1 MLTENIP
8 LILYLSEPAQLSLFP
23 QGLGD
28 ALELVQNHQESLI
41 TDPSW
46 RTFYTKEKPQDSQRP
61 PPRKQSSFPAP
72 PSQQEFKFLS
82 ISRRDI
88 Y

>member
-28 ALELVQNHQESLI
+28 ALELEQNHQESLI

-61 PPRKQSSFPAP
+61 PPKEAIFI
-72 PSQQEFKFLS
+72 PSPS
-82 ISRRDI
+82 
-88 Y
+88 